1 MGAADKGLPKPKMS
15 GPKPFNASAA
25 QGANPQPFWAGWGAN
40 LNQQSKQIGDGAN
53 KWWIDV
59 TKNSKGWKAPKWEMP
74 GKIVLAHLYELT
86 VSKYGHIHQWW

>member
-86 VSKYGHIHQWW
+86 VSKYGHIHQW